1 MGHPAL
7 SLTES
12 QKKLRKQHDQNFSM
26 EGLQNIVEQRIASE
40 EINKP
45 KEQNC
50 DSHSQ
55 GSESEIQSSE

>member
-45 KEQNC
+45 KRVEL
-50 DSHSQ
+50 
-55 GSESEIQSSE
+55 